1 MRQLSH
7 PAFIENSDRRARQF
21 PRYQRRAVLDHV
33 GTMKQPLLL
42 SAAFALS
49 IATPAFAQQVD
60 LAGRPVLE
68 ATTKLKPGQ
77 FVWAPEAAP
86 EGPGLLVVNLATQRA
101 ILFRNGVPIGA
112 STISSGKPGYETPT
126 GVFTILEKKQE
137 HYSKTYNNAPMPNMQ
152 RLTWKGIALHAGNLP
167 GYPASHGCIRL
178 PMKFSSLLFGAT
190 KKGMT
195 VIITS
200 FEVTP
205 STSNVPDMAAPILP
219 EASTL
224 ARAPFEWTPE
234 RSTSGPVSVIVST
247 ADQRAI
253 VLRNGVQIGSAPVR
267 VSGPVAGGM
276 AYALRAW
283 DETGQHWLKLQY
295 SGSGSGM
302 EVSPDEGKRFDGP
315 WDFRHNVQ
323 TVLRPGSIVIV
334 TTQPLGSGSPGK
346 ELTVIDNADGGS

>member
-1 MRQLSH
+1 MLLHSALMNRT
-7 PAFIENSDRRARQF
+7 F
-21 PRYQRRAVLDHV
+21 
-33 GTMKQPLLL
+33 LL
-42 SAAFALS
+42 SAVLALTV
-49 IATPAFAQQVD
+49 ATPAFAQEVA
-60 LAGRPVLE
+60 LRGRPVLE
-68 ATTKLKPGQ
+68 AVSTLKAGQ
-77 FVWAPEAAP
+77 YVWAPDAAP
-86 EGPGLLVVNLATQRA
+86 DGPGLLVVNLATQRA

-126 GVFTILEKKQE
+126 GVFTVLEKKKE

-190 KKGMT
+190 KMGMT

-200 FEVTP
+200 FEVAP
-205 STSNVPDMAAPILP
+205 SQSDAPGMAAPIAAT
-219 EASTL
+219 ASTL
-224 ARAPFEWTPE
+224 ARAPFEWNPE
-234 RSTSGPVSVIVST
+234 RATSGPVSVIIST

-253 VLRNGVQIGSAPVR
+253 VLRNGTQIGSAPVR
-267 VSGPVAGGM
+267 VSGPVQGGF

-295 SGSGSGM
+295 SGAGQGM
-302 EVSPDEGKRFDGP
+302 EVPKGEGERFDGP

-334 TTQPLGSGSPGK
+334 TTQPLGSGNPGQ
-346 ELTVIDNADGGS
+346 ELTVIDNADGAP